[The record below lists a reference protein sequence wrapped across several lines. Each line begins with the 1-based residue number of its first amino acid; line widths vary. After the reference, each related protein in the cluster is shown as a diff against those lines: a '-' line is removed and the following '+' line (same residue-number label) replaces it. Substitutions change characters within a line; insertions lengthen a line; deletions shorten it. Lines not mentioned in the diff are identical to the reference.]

1 MTPDADPWLVADLGG
16 TNVRFALADP
26 GSPGVLREDSIRAYK
41 VDAFDTL
48 AEAAHA
54 YGETAGG
61 LPSQAVLAAAGP
73 VTDDGVQL
81 TNHPWQLNRQALQTE
96 LRLKRLALVN
106 DFAALAACVPLLA
119 PAQLRALPGPALTDA
134 SAAPRMHLVLGPGT
148 GLGVAGLRLENGR
161 SLVLQTEAGHA
172 GMAPTDELEIDL
184 LQRLS
189 RRFGRVSHE
198 RLLCGPGLQN
208 LHAALCERASLAPLA
223 SAPTPESIV
232 RHALDG
238 SDPLCALAVERFCLL
253 LAGVAGDLALSLG
266 AWDGVYFAGSLLQSL
281 QPWLDAP
288 AFRQRFEAKG
298 RLRATVERVPLVQI
312 LHPEAGL
319 LGAAAWA
326 RERARAA

>member
-1 MTPDADPWLVADLGG
+1 MTSDAAPWLVADLGG

-26 GSPGVLREDSIRAYK
+26 GSPGVLRAESVRAYK
-41 VDAFDTL
+41 VDAFDSL

-54 YGETAGG
+54 YGQTVGG
-61 LPSQAVLAAAGP
+61 LPRRAVLAAAGP
-73 VTDDGVQL
+73 VTEAGVQL

-96 LRLKRLALVN
+96 LQLERLALVN

-119 PAQLRALPGPALTDA
+119 PAQLHTLPGPALAEA

-148 GLGVAGLRLENGR
+148 GLGVAGLRLQDGR

-172 GMAPTDELEIDL
+172 GMAPTDELEIEL
-184 LQRLS
+184 LQRLA

-223 SAPTPESIV
+223 LGPTPEAIV
-232 RHALDG
+232 QCALAD
-238 SDPLCALAVERFCLL
+238 SDPLCVLAVERFCLL

-266 AWDGVYFAGSLLQSL
+266 AWDGVYLAGSLLQSL
-281 QPWLDAP
+281 RPWLDAP

-298 RLRATVERVPLVQI
+298 RMQPLLQRVPLLQI

-319 LGAAAWA
+319 LGAAATA
-326 RERARAA
+326 RELAQAS